1 MPTDCLPY
9 RETGY
14 FSKLIC
20 DYLDQNDALKSFYH
34 RFPSV
39 DNLIAQADEKGDF
52 FSTLSRKRLHSAL
65 LEQYKNTDTSAET
78 LLNLERLAEEN
89 SFTITTGHQ
98 LNLFTGPLYFL
109 YKIISVINLCKELSE
124 KDETRH
130 YIPVYWMATED
141 HDFDEIN
148 YFNFQGK
155 KVQWNREASGAV
167 GELSTQGLA
176 EVLELFKAQLG
187 SSKNAQFLS
196 DLFENTYLNHN
207 NLADATRYLAN
218 ELFKDY
224 GLIIVDGNDAGLKSL
239 FTPYVK
245 RELLEEIS
253 HKKVTEQTAQLTELG
268 YPEQVHPREINL
280 FYIKDGIRERIIK
293 MDDVYVVNDMDVR
306 LSESEILSE
315 LENHPERFSPNAL
328 LRPLFQ
334 EVILPNLCY
343 IGGGGELAYW
353 FQLKT
358 YFEEVGVPFPTLL
371 LRNSVLIRTEKHRKK
386 AESLGVSLPNLFLKQ
401 NELINRKIRAISN
414 IEIDF
419 SEQRSFLKEQFRALY
434 LIAGETDA
442 SFKGAVKAQEVKQLK
457 GLDNL
462 ESRLLR
468 AQKRKLSD
476 HVQRL
481 VDLQNDVFPMQSL
494 QERNTNFAE
503 FYLEFG
509 EDLIP
514 ELVNALEPLGGE
526 FTVVTL

>member
-14 FSKLIC
+14 FSDLIC
-20 DYLDQNDALKSFYH
+20 NYLDQKEELKPFYH
-34 RFPSV
+34 RFPTA
-39 DNLIAQADEKGDF
+39 DNLIKQAAEKGEW
-52 FSTLSRKRLHSAL
+52 FSDDSRKVLV
-65 LEQYKNTDTSAET
+65 EQLTTQYQNSTISDATQ
-78 LLNLERLAEEN
+78 LNLERLAEN
-89 SFTITTGHQ
+89 TSFTITTGHQ

-109 YKIISVINLCKELSE
+109 YKIISVINLCKELAE
-124 KDETRH
+124 KDETCH
-130 YIPVYWMATED
+130 YIPIYWMATED

-155 KVQWNREASGAV
+155 KVQWNREDGGAV
-167 GELSTQGLA
+167 GELSTDGLA
-176 EVLELFKAQLG
+176 KVLELFKTQLG
-187 SSKNAQFLS
+187 SSRNAQFLS
-196 DLFENTYLNHN
+196 DLFKDAYLHHN

-239 FTPYVK
+239 FAPYVK
-245 RELLEEIS
+245 RELLEETA
-253 HKKVTEQTAQLTELG
+253 HQKVTEQTSALTTLG

-280 FYIKDGIRERIIK
+280 FYIKEGIRERIIK
-293 MDDVYVVNDMDVR
+293 MDDVYVVNDTEIR
-306 LSESEILSE
+306 LSESEILNE

-358 YFEEVGVPFPTLL
+358 YFEEVGVPFPALL
-371 LRNSVLIRTEKHRKK
+371 LRNSALIRTEKHRSK

-401 NELINRKIRAISN
+401 NELINRKIRSISN

-419 SEQRSFLKEQFRALY
+419 SKQRSILKEQFRAMHL
-434 LIAGETDA
+434 LAEETDA

-509 EDLIP
+509 EELIP
-514 ELVNALEPLGGE
+514 ELVDALEPLGGE
-526 FTVVTL
+526 FTVVTF